1 MKITRTRV
9 LDIIIAS
16 ILIIFILPLM
26 FFIAIAIKLDSPGPI
41 LSRINPLGADGAN
54 RAGILRFRTTV
65 YEPEALGRS
74 PRLTRVGWFLRF
86 TRIDDLPQLFN
97 VLRGN
102 LSLIGGQM
110 PPGLWRS

>member
-1 MKITRTRV
+1 MKITKARA
-9 LDIIIAS
+9 LDIVIAC
-16 ILIIFILPLM
+16 ICIVFILPLI
-26 FFIAIAIKLDSPGPI
+26 FFVAIAIKLDSPGPI
-41 LSRINPLGADGAN
+41 FSRTNPLGHDGAT

-97 VLRGN
+97 VLRGD
-102 LSLIGGQM
+102 LSLIGD
-110 PPGLWRS
+110 PPQHG

>member
-1 MKITRTRV
+1 MKITKVRV
-9 LDIIIAS
+9 FDIIIAG
-16 ILIIFILPLM
+16 ICIVFISPLM
-26 FFIAIAIKLDSPGPI
+26 LFFAIAIKLDSPGPI
-41 LSRINPLGADGAN
+41 LSRTNPLGHDGAT

-97 VLRGN
+97 VLRGD

>member
-1 MKITRTRV
+1 MKITKTRS
-9 LDIIIAS
+9 LNIITACIC
-16 ILIIFILPLM
+16 IVFILPLI
-26 FFIAIAIKLDSPGPI
+26 FFVAIAIKLDSPGPI
-41 LSRINPLGADGAN
+41 LSRTNLLGHDGAT
-54 RAGILRFRTTV
+54 RAGILRFRTTM

-97 VLRGN
+97 VLRGD

-110 PPGLWRS
+110 PRGLWRS

>member
-1 MKITRTRV
+1 MKITKTRS
-9 LDIIIAS
+9 LDIIIAC
-16 ILIIFILPLM
+16 ICIVFILPLI
-26 FFIAIAIKLDSPGPI
+26 FFVAIAIKLDSPGPI
-41 LSRINPLGADGAN
+41 LFRTSPLRQDGAT

-97 VLRGN
+97 VLRGD

>member
-1 MKITRTRV
+1 MKITKTRS
-9 LDIIIAS
+9 LDIITACIC
-16 ILIIFILPLM
+16 IVFILPLI
-26 FFIAIAIKLDSPGPI
+26 FFVAIAIKLDSPGPI
-41 LSRINPLGADGAN
+41 LSRTNPLELDGAN
-54 RAGILRFRTTV
+54 QAGILRFRTTV
-65 YEPEALGRS
+65 HEPEALGRS

-97 VLRGN
+97 VLRGD

>member
-1 MKITRTRV
+1 M
-9 LDIIIAS
+9 
-16 ILIIFILPLM
+16 
-26 FFIAIAIKLDSPGPI
+26 
-41 LSRINPLGADGAN
+41 
-54 RAGILRFRTTV
+54 

-97 VLRGN
+97 VLRGD